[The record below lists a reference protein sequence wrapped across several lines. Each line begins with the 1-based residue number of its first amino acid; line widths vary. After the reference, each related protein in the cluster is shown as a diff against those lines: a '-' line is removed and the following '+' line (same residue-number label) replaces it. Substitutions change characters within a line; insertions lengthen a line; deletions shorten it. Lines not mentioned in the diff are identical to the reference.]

1 MTAPFREGD
10 VVAGKYRID
19 RVLGE
24 GGMGVVLAATHVDL
38 DQRVAIKFLLAH
50 MLENDEIVERFAREA
65 RAASKIKGDHAVR
78 ILDVG
83 RIENGAPYMVM
94 EYLEG
99 EDLESL
105 LLKRGQLPAEEAVRY
120 LLEACQALAEAHA
133 AGIVHRDL
141 KPANLFLART
151 PDHRQKVK
159 VLDFGISKMSE
170 DGGRAITRTSS
181 IMGTPHY
188 MSPEQLMSSKQV
200 DARSD
205 IWALGVILYELL
217 TGAKPFDGDTMP
229 EIVAMILQT
238 QYAPVKELAPGVPDA
253 VADAV
258 ALCLK
263 TSPKDR
269 FQNVGEFAHA
279 LASFAGDD
287 GAAAFRIARVLGTE
301 LPSVERGESLSLDD
315 FGAMGDG
322 ATLAGDTANE
332 VGAAVLAARTSVD
345 ANSPVTAIS
354 GSKPPLSGLVDEPRG
369 LASSTAT
376 DLAVTAGAAPAS
388 KGVPVAAVAA
398 VALVAVG
405 VSLGLLLN
413 RKDPGP
419 ASGINSPASVVTV
432 VVTAPAPSTSVATT
446 LPVPSVVAVAS
457 SSAPPANSEKNPPV
471 AGKDTK
477 GKGSSGTPAAQP
489 TTPPTAKTA
498 PPQNTG
504 TVFENMGIK

>member
-10 VVAGKYRID
+10 IVAGKYRID

-83 RIENGAPYMVM
+83 RLDSGAPYMVM

-205 IWALGVILYELL
+205 VWALGVILYELL

-238 QYAPVKELAPGVPDA
+238 QYTPVKELAPGVPDA
-253 VADAV
+253 IAEAV

-269 FQNVGEFAHA
+269 FQDVGEFAHG
-279 LASFAGDD
+279 LAAIAGDD
-287 GAAAFRIARVLGTE
+287 GAAALRIARVLGTE
-301 LPSVERGESLSLDD
+301 LPTQERGEPLSLDD

-354 GSKPPLSGLVDEPRG
+354 GSKPPPSGVLEAPRG
-369 LASSTAT
+369 VPSSTAT
-376 DLAVTAGAAPAS
+376 DLAVTAGAPAAP

-398 VALVAVG
+398 VALVAIG
-405 VSLGLLLN
+405 VSVGLLLN

-419 ASGINSPASVVTV
+419 VTGVNAPTSVVTV
-432 VVTAPAPSTSVATT
+432 VVTTPAPSATAPVVPVASA
-446 LPVPSVVAVAS
+446 PSAVAS
-457 SSAPPANSEKNPPV
+457 AAPSAVVEKNPPV
-471 AGKDTK
+471 SGKDTK
-477 GKGSSGTPAAQP
+477 GKGSSGSPTSQP